1 MEKERVEKTKTKEEK
16 KLTEEKA
23 AKVCGK
29 KAKKAKKKPGKL
41 HKTSIGMKIYSCM
54 AVMGISFLIVVFANI
69 SILGTVE
76 KNNDKLVSV
85 YMELEQAKS
94 VTAESYQQTAKYA
107 ESCVNR
113 PKDVNF
119 SGLESA
125 IQTVRDNMDTTK
137 KCVKKTGD
145 KNLISRVDAWEV
157 KMEDFPELIL
167 TKCQQGDIEA
177 ASNTLSA
184 LGGPYTYVQIA
195 QGDFEELF
203 NSELANI
210 EKTNTQAISRVR
222 QINYICSGVVV
233 FIILVMVLIVYKTI
247 VRPTKKSGEQIRQ
260 ISDKISK
267 NEGDLTERIMVRYGD
282 EVGQMAMGMNGFLDQ
297 LQNVMQNLKSEADNM
312 TSSAQEVLD
321 SVDSST
327 ENADH
332 VSAAMQQMAASM
344 EEIAATLSAMT
355 TGSEAILQEVQNMV
369 TSADEGVELVQ
380 EIKGRAQMLHEET
393 ISDKQETSGRV
404 VEIRDM
410 VEDAVEE
417 SRSAEKI
424 SELTGDIL
432 DIASQ
437 TNLLA
442 LNASIEAARA
452 GEAGKGFA
460 VVADEIRQ
468 LADNSRETANN
479 IQDISK
485 LVIDSVEKLASLS
498 QNMLAFIDQKVMQD
512 YDGFVTVVEQYETDA
527 DSINKVLSEFATKID
542 EIRNT
547 VQDMNHGI
555 NDISTAIDEN
565 AQDVTGV
572 AQSAV
577 SLVEAMTKIHQET
590 ENNQAISQELNAQVN
605 RFKRV

>member
-23 AKVCGK
+23 AKVRGK

-76 KNNDKLVSV
+76 KNNDKLVNV

-119 SGLESA
+119 AGLESA

-145 KNLISRVDAWEV
+145 KSLISRVDAWEV
-157 KMEDFPELIL
+157 KMEDFLDSAELIL

-210 EKTNTQAISRVR
+210 EKTNTQAISRIR

-312 TSSAQEVLD
+312 TSSAQAVLD

-327 ENADH
+327 ANADNGICRY
-332 VSAAMQQMAASM
+332 AAD
-344 EEIAATLSAMT
+344 
-355 TGSEAILQEVQNMV
+355 GSQHGG
-369 TSADEGVELVQ
+369 D
-380 EIKGRAQMLHEET
+380 
-393 ISDKQETSGRV
+393 
-404 VEIRDM
+404 
-410 VEDAVEE
+410 
-417 SRSAEKI
+417 RS
-424 SELTGDIL
+424 
-432 DIASQ
+432 
-437 TNLLA
+437 
-442 LNASIEAARA
+442 
-452 GEAGKGFA
+452 
-460 VVADEIRQ
+460 
-468 LADNSRETANN
+468 
-479 IQDISK
+479 
-485 LVIDSVEKLASLS
+485 
-498 QNMLAFIDQKVMQD
+498 
-512 YDGFVTVVEQYETDA
+512 
-527 DSINKVLSEFATKID
+527 
-542 EIRNT
+542 NT
-547 VQDMNHGI
+547 
-555 NDISTAIDEN
+555 
-565 AQDVTGV
+565 
-572 AQSAV
+572 
-577 SLVEAMTKIHQET
+577 
-590 ENNQAISQELNAQVN
+590 
-605 RFKRV
+605 